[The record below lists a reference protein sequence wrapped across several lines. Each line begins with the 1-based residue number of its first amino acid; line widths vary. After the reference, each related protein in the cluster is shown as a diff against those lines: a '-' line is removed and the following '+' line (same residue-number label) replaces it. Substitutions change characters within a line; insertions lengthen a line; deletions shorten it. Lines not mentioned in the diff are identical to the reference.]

1 MGNISSIETETL
13 NDGTHII
20 KILGDEN
27 VRFNTSSPE
36 NKIVFNNSVVGNEIT
51 EYYVLNILALSEN
64 ELSFPM
70 PSHIPSGTCKLFV
83 IESSRG
89 PITSIYAYDYT
100 AFPPTISDISFTHL
114 DGMSTIDISG
124 TYFISATSD
133 MFNNVINLGNTVV
146 FANSEGAEYH
156 SETISA
162 LTPNSISFTSEFSMP
177 DGTYFVTVRNNNSM
191 ESSGQYEFPYTAPT
205 PIISDIS
212 FTQLYGMSTIDISG
226 MYFSTS
232 SSNKIVFTNS
242 DGEPY
247 GEADIQAQPSN
258 AISLQTSDFTWAI
271 SMPSGTYSVT
281 VLNYSTNK
289 TSDPYFFNYTAPP
302 FISTINFTQLQ
313 DGRGTIDI
321 SGMYFS
327 TEEDGN
333 TIVFANSDEP
343 VPYAELFIQAQ
354 STTELSF
361 TSDIFMP
368 SGTYSSVTVRNN
380 ITNMISVQYTSFDYR
395 FTKAIAYVI
404 ITAGQFSAVGTT
416 PTINRTFANGLGNP
430 ISTPTGLSGTP
441 TYTTSLTGS
450 PLTSSSP
457 SGVYSL
463 RYVSGLSSYGY
474 TFEAASSAVSYTIK
488 EIAYVIIT
496 AGQSSTYGATP
507 RINITYST
515 SPSGTVGTFISNP
528 AGLSGTPTYNDTLTG
543 SIPLTSSSPSGV
555 YSLKYNSGLSS
566 HDYAFEAARSTV
578 PYRINKADAYV
589 IITAKQFSKVRTT
602 PIILKTYNTK
612 STGKGD
618 TISNPEGL
626 SGTPI
631 YTPDIIKAKSGK
643 SYLLKYLKGLSS
655 PNYNFKPSSY
665 TVKYVKK

>member
-1 MGNISSIETETL
+1 
-13 NDGTHII
+13 
-20 KILGDEN
+20 
-27 VRFNTSSPE
+27 
-36 NKIVFNNSVVGNEIT
+36 
-51 EYYVLNILALSEN
+51 
-64 ELSFPM
+64 
-70 PSHIPSGTCKLFV
+70 
-83 IESSRG
+83 
-89 PITSIYAYDYT
+89 
-100 AFPPTISDISFTHL
+100 
-114 DGMSTIDISG
+114 
-124 TYFISATSD
+124 
-133 MFNNVINLGNTVV
+133 
-146 FANSEGAEYH
+146 
-156 SETISA
+156 
-162 LTPNSISFTSEFSMP
+162 
-177 DGTYFVTVRNNNSM
+177 
-191 ESSGQYEFPYTAPT
+191 
-205 PIISDIS
+205 
-212 FTQLYGMSTIDISG
+212 MSTIDISG

-457 SGVYSL
+457 SAALFLIQLRKLPMSL
-463 RYVSGLSSYGY
+463 LLQGSQVHMALRQGL
-474 TFEAASSAVSYTIK
+474 I
-488 EIAYVIIT
+488 
-496 AGQSSTYGATP
+496 
-507 RINITYST
+507 
-515 SPSGTVGTFISNP
+515 
-528 AGLSGTPTYNDTLTG
+528 
-543 SIPLTSSSPSGV
+543 
-555 YSLKYNSGLSS
+555 
-566 HDYAFEAARSTV
+566 
-578 PYRINKADAYV
+578 
-589 IITAKQFSKVRTT
+589 
-602 PIILKTYNTK
+602 
-612 STGKGD
+612 
-618 TISNPEGL
+618 
-626 SGTPI
+626 
-631 YTPDIIKAKSGK
+631 
-643 SYLLKYLKGLSS
+643 
-655 PNYNFKPSSY
+655 
-665 TVKYVKK
+665 